1 MRRLSLIAAALL
13 FTLSSI
19 SAQQVVSKR
28 VGLYTEGGVTT
39 LADATTTLAVD
50 LTIRHEEFVA
60 GPYARYAQKL
70 LGCRASQVNRVSY
83 EIVGAEVAIALDDYY
98 MAAVKSDLDVEDMPL
113 DVSFP
118 EVLPDRLNTN
128 ELSLEDAA
136 VAAAEKIFEL
146 RNVRLELICG
156 DLGDGVYG
164 AGLQSALA
172 EIERIENSYLE
183 LFYGKSAEKYYTRR
197 IYLPVDASRKTIVAA
212 RFNGEEGL
220 LNIDEVD
227 SEIVMVT
234 IVPSDMEYP
243 ASNEKGKA
251 HYRFANNSTVVVSL
265 GQQMLTS
272 RVLPIYEF
280 GQTVIL

>member
-1 MRRLSLIAAALL
+1 MRRFSLIAIALL
-13 FTLSSI
+13 FALSNI

-28 VGLYTEGGVTT
+28 VGLYAEGGVTT
-39 LADATTTLAVD
+39 LSDANTTLAVD

-60 GPYARYAQKL
+60 GPYARYAQKY
-70 LGCRASQVNRVSY
+70 LGSRALQVDRVSY
-83 EIVGAEVAIALDDYY
+83 EIVGAEVAVAVDDYY
-98 MAAVKSDLDVEDMPL
+98 VANAEGGIAAEDML
-113 DVSFP
+113 FDLSFP
-118 EVLPDRLNTN
+118 DVLPDRVSSNVV
-128 ELSLEDAA
+128 SLEDAA
-136 VAAAEKIFEL
+136 AAAAAKIFEL
-146 RNVRLELICG
+146 RSVRLELICG

-172 EIERIENSYLE
+172 EIERIEKSYME
-183 LFYGKSAEKYYTRR
+183 LFYGKSAERYYTHR

-212 RFNGEEGL
+212 RFNSEEGL
-220 LNIDEVD
+220 LNIDKVD
-227 SEIVMVT
+227 SDIVMVT

-280 GQTVIL
+280 GQTVTL